1 MSCDCPVHSWSMIKE
16 NYYKSPQLEKKEWWK
31 KEVEWAYQLRKHIQ
45 VDVLSGIKSCT
56 SGKVQTK
63 GL

>member
-1 MSCDCPVHSWSMIKE
+1 MSCDCPVHSWSMIKA
-16 NYYKSPQLEKKEWWK
+16 NCYKSPQLEKKEWWK

-45 VDVLSGIKSCT
+45 ADVLSGKKSCT